1 MSDPTET
8 PAAATPPKSGSKK
21 TMLIVV
27 AGVAIAALA
36 GGGFWWT
43 RMTRLRAASAEA
55 AAPKPASRGL
65 VKFEPFVVNLADGG
79 THFLRTTLQIVVEPE
94 ERAKKIAE
102 NPVLMLQLRSAVLEL
117 LAQQS
122 ASALVTP
129 EGKAAMKAAIISRAQ
144 DALDGGK
151 IADVLFSEFVVQF

>member
-1 MSDPTET
+1 MSEPTEA
-8 PAAATPPKSGSKK
+8 PAAPPATSGSKK
-21 TMLIVV
+21 KTLI
-27 AGVAIAALA
+27 IAAAATVIAVA

-43 RMTRLRAASAEA
+43 RMAKVRAASAEA

-65 VKFEPFVVNLADGG
+65 VKFDPFVVNLADGG
-79 THFLRTTLQIVVEPE
+79 SRFLRTTLQIVVEPE
-94 ERAKKIAE
+94 ERAKHITE

-117 LAQQS
+117 LAQQT

-144 DALDGGK
+144 EALDGGK